1 MFEWVYATEGWIAL
15 VSLVSLE
22 IVLGIDNLI
31 FISILV
37 GRLPESQR
45 HRARMLGLS
54 LALIMRLMLLVGLFW
69 IMKLTA
75 PLVTILGEAISGR
88 DLILIGGGLF
98 LLAKSTLEIHHSLE
112 ITHTTASVKPTAAFG
127 VILTQIA
134 IVDVV
139 FSLDSVITA
148 VGMVQHISIMVL
160 AVLASIVV
168 MMLAAKTIGEFVE
181 RNPTIKIL
189 ALAFLILVGVALIAE
204 GLDLHIPKGY
214 IYFAMAFSLCVEMIN
229 IRARRNKEV
238 ETLQLSRFIEK
249 EANKE

>member
-54 LALIMRLMLLVGLFW
+54 LALIMRLMLLIGLFW

-88 DLILIGGGLF
+88 DIILIGGGLF